1 MKKWPEFDDIGDL
14 PIGIHQATITEVIK
28 RFGMATLQRRIVARG
43 WNGFTQKPKKA
54 PCFSDTLVMGV
65 SLCQS
70 NVLSFSP
77 RPS

>member
-54 PCFSDTLVMGV
+54 PCFSEGMNLALRV
-65 SLCQS
+65 SAINC
-70 NVLSFSP
+70 
-77 RPS
+77 R